1 MHKEIVFVLQDTNGL
16 IHSATSAF
24 NNLGVTFFAP
34 RDFIGHTCVTSPAT
48 LGSNATSNLTSNSVI
63 VDRVETLGYSAPRHD
78 LLSEFF
84 LGTERAHKHNTNTD
98 YNTPMH
104 LTQECSTANQKCSSY
119 KYDTGIWISTII
131 DEWDLV
137 CDRAWLIS
145 LTQSLYM
152 SGFILA
158 YLIFGYLSDR
168 YGRWRALLIGA
179 IIEVSCGFGCAFSSS
194 ITEFMFFRFFLGLGN
209 AGRSSSSYLIMIEW
223 TGADWRMHISTLGSL
238 GWVVGYSLMP
248 YITLYFLHFRH
259 MQLFVCFF
267 EIIFVL
273 WFLRLPESPR
283 WLLTHKRW
291 SEAHDVLLM
300 AAKYNGLIINEDQ
313 KTRDKFNEEEDSSP
327 YVTALANV
335 SDIVPALDRKP
346 TGTICTREPLND
358 AVEVQVFDGKKSSG
372 AYTLEE
378 FERRFQRLTKMIESK
393 EFSKN
398 EDRLSILDLFKW
410 KNLRKYLSI
419 LAIAWA
425 SNSFIYYGL
434 ALKVGDTKGTNLFL
448 AFFWGG
454 LTEIPAI
461 IFSIALMKFL
471 PRKTTNICMFAMVGL
486 LTGLQL
492 PLKYYSS
499 YPWLSE
505 ATNILA
511 KLFNSCSF
519 TCVLYQTIELFP
531 TSIRQNAL
539 SAVSLS
545 GRFGSILAPFVKEL
559 EKVTNQMVPGLI
571 YLTLSL
577 IEIVLI
583 RKLPETQG
591 TDLPDTLIEAEK
603 FKGTSR
609 KNKKSASSSTAD
621 ITDNESNL
629 SQSKPAVVVTM

>member
-1 MHKEIVFVLQDTNGL
+1 MLTEFVYGNERTYR
-16 IHSATSAF
+16 HSLENDYSTPR
-24 NNLGVTFFAP
+24 NL
-34 RDFIGHTCVTSPAT
+34 
-48 LGSNATSNLTSNSVI
+48 
-63 VDRVETLGYSAPRHD
+63 
-78 LLSEFF
+78 
-84 LGTERAHKHNTNTD
+84 K
-98 YNTPMH
+98 
-104 LTQECSTANQKCSSY
+104 QECFTADNQRCTSFNY
-119 KYDTGIWISTII
+119 NTGIWISTII

-158 YLIFGYLSDR
+158 YIIFGYLSDR
-168 YGRWRALLIGA
+168 YGRWRALLVGA

-238 GWVVGYSLMP
+238 GWVMGYSLMP
-248 YITLYFLHFRH
+248 FITLHFLHFRH
-259 MQLFVCFF
+259 MQLFVCFY

-291 SEAHDVLLM
+291 KEAHDVLLM
-300 AAKYNGLIINEDQ
+300 AAKFNGLILSDNP
-313 KTRDKFNEEEDSSP
+313 KTSEKFVGEEENSSP
-327 YVTALANV
+327 YVTALSNV
-335 SDIVPALDRKP
+335 GDIVPAFDRK
-346 TGTICTREPLND
+346 LND
-358 AVEVQVFDGKKSSG
+358 KYSKEPIKDDIQVQVLDGKSSSG
-372 AYTLEE
+372 PYTIEE

-398 EDRLSILDLFKW
+398 EDKLSILDLFRW
-410 KNLRKYLSI
+410 KNLRKYIAI

-434 ALKVGDTKGTNLFL
+434 ALKVGDTKGTNLFI
-448 AFFWGG
+448 AFFWSG

-461 IFSIALMKFL
+461 IFSIVLMKCL

-486 LTGLQL
+486 LSGLQV
-492 PLKYYSS
+492 PLKYYN

-519 TCVLYQTIELFP
+519 TCILYQTIELFP
-531 TSIRQNAL
+531 TSIRQNAF

-545 GRFGSILAPFVKEL
+545 QRTGSIMAPFIKEL

-571 YLTLSL
+571 YMTLSL

-591 TDLPDTLIEAEK
+591 SDLPDTLIEAEK
-603 FKGTSR
+603 FKGTGK
-609 KNKKSASSSTAD
+609 KNKKSPSSSTAD
-621 ITDNESNL
+621 FNDNES
-629 SQSKPAVVVTM
+629 SFEHRKPTVVVTV